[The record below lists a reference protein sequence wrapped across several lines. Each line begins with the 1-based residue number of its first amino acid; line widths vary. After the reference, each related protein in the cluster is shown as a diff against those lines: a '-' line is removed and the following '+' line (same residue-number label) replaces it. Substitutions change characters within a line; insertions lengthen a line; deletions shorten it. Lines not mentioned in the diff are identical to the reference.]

1 MAGNIQV
8 PNNIEDKTVLK
19 RFLTDLVLG
28 INGNSLFSGSIQ
40 EQNAALV
47 EIIQNNPTLNFLDI
61 TSKLTE
67 LRKDILTYVEDN
79 IETVILQNTEDI
91 AVIAEQF
98 GTFYNQAL
106 ATSWYGLSVKAGGAI
121 AGLEVG
127 SLDPNVTTPGDE
139 SSYFRIIANNFI
151 LGRAY
156 EDLTQEEKN
165 YLAANNL
172 PNFGTVYNAQKQPI
186 PALITSWDSASQVYK
201 HYFNGI
207 VQFSNVQNMPVINKT
222 YIQATAPTSGM
233 IAGDTW
239 LNTSASYSSYNYTG
253 SSWISTGNKTYIQTT
268 QPTFGCVAGDIWIDS
283 DDSNR
288 SYRYNG
294 SSWIDTTINPAA
306 IVNAGT
312 TTINGG
318 KITTNSLAA
327 NTLMPSTGGSTVW
340 SGGALVS
347 QNFNG
352 NAVGSIG
359 SPTQGFRL
367 SSNASGTSTDPNI
380 YGAYIKGG
388 TIDGV
393 SLSGISLAVNDI
405 KVRASSYPN
414 NFGPLSLHFNQAHSG
429 GQGGSS
435 HSVTST
441 NFKANSYSIGYNSS
455 RMCPDTIVFNISAY
469 TCSSASDISYLVW
482 ISSLTVQYS
491 TDDGNSWVTLYSV
504 GQEKQ
509 DHAYSST
516 LTLSSSTNIMFRAT
530 SSYASPSV
538 VSTLV
543 LNISAEN
550 YS

>member
-1 MAGNIQV
+1 MAGSIQV

-28 INGNSLFSGSIQ
+28 LNGNSLFSGSIQ

-91 AVIAEQF
+91 SVIAEQF

-106 ATSWYGLSVKAGGAI
+106 AASWYGLSVKAGGAI

-127 SLDPNVTTPGDE
+127 SLDPNVVTPGDE

-186 PALITSWDSASQVYK
+186 PALITSWDSTNQVYK

-207 VQFSNVQNMPVINKT
+207 VQFSNIQNADYANAIN
-222 YIQATAPTSGM
+222 
-233 IAGDTW
+233 
-239 LNTSASYSSYNYTG
+239 N
-253 SSWISTGNKTYIQTT
+253 
-268 QPTFGCVAGDIWIDS
+268 
-283 DDSNR
+283 
-288 SYRYNG
+288 
-294 SSWIDTTINPAA
+294 
-306 IVNAGT
+306 GT

-318 KITTNSLAA
+318 KITTNTVEA
-327 NTLMPSTGGSTVW
+327 NVLKPSTGGTTVW

-352 NAVGSIG
+352 NTVGDIG

-367 SSNASGTSTDPNI
+367 SSNAAGTSSDPTI

-388 TIDGV
+388 TIEGV
-393 SLSGISLAVNDI
+393 SLI
-405 KVRASSYPN
+405 
-414 NFGPLSLHFNQAHSG
+414 
-429 GQGGSS
+429 GGSVTIS
-435 HSVTST
+435 SSVVNNTGPVLI
-441 NFKANSYSIGYNSS
+441 F
-455 RMCPDTIVFNISAY
+455 
-469 TCSSASDISYLVW
+469 SSASASSTTSASSNFTTLLNKNSGSGFNSYRMCKSSQLVTISAIAMSFNALGTVYIEVSTDNGSTWITLASRSINNNSALDYTHSNSNSSDSIYRIRATVTSGFTISISGTL
-482 ISSLTVQYS
+482 ISSNV
-491 TDDGNSWVTLYSV
+491 
-504 GQEKQ
+504 
-509 DHAYSST
+509 
-516 LTLSSSTNIMFRAT
+516 
-530 SSYASPSV
+530 
-538 VSTLV
+538 
-543 LNISAEN
+543 
-550 YS
+550 

>member
-106 ATSWYGLSVKAGGAI
+106 AASWYGLSVKAGGAI

-172 PNFGTVYNAQKQPI
+172 PNFGTVYNASKQPV
-186 PALITSWDSASQVYK
+186 PALVTTWDNTSHIYR

-207 VQFSNVQNMPVINKT
+207 VQFSNI
-222 YIQATAPTSGM
+222 SG
-233 IAGDTW
+233 ADYA
-239 LNTSASYSSYNYTG
+239 NA
-253 SSWISTGNKTYIQTT
+253 
-268 QPTFGCVAGDIWIDS
+268 
-283 DDSNR
+283 
-288 SYRYNG
+288 
-294 SSWIDTTINPAA
+294 
-306 IVNAGT
+306 VNLGT

-318 KITTNSLAA
+318 KITANSIYADRL
-327 NTLMPSTGGSTVW
+327 NVTS
-340 SGGALVS
+340 
-347 QNFNG
+347 
-352 NAVGSIG
+352 
-359 SPTQGFRL
+359 L
-367 SSNASGTSTDPNI
+367 SSVTANLGTVYAGVI
-380 YGAYIKGG
+380 Y
-388 TIDGV
+388 D
-393 SLSGISLAVNDI
+393 
-405 KVRASSYPN
+405 
-414 NFGPLSLHFNQAHSG
+414 
-429 GQGGSS
+429 
-435 HSVTST
+435 
-441 NFKANSYSIGYNSS
+441 NSYS
-455 RMCPDTIVFNISAY
+455 
-469 TCSSASDISYLVW
+469 
-482 ISSLTVQYS
+482 
-491 TDDGNSWVTLYSV
+491 
-504 GQEKQ
+504 
-509 DHAYSST
+509 
-516 LTLSSSTNIMFRAT
+516 T
-530 SSYASPSV
+530 SGG
-538 VSTLV
+538 TTFKMKID
-543 LNISAEN
+543 LNNGSI
-550 YS
+550 YIK